1 MRTLIAGLAATLLL
15 TTATVAADK
24 APPKWSDFKGVENTS
39 FVEPGGRRV
48 LQLSILVP
56 ASSDKVWEAISTE
69 AGWKTWAAPV
79 VHIDWRVGGTIET
92 NYTAGKAKGDP
103 SNIVNRIE
111 AYVPGRLLAI
121 RNIQAPRGFFDTD
134 AFGRTATILEL
145 VPAGEGRTRVILSN
159 VGYGQGADFDSVY
172 SHFEW
177 GDAYTLAELAKRF
190 EKGPADW
197 GASAQKE
204 KTAQAVETMKDP
216 KPEKGGE

>member
-1 MRTLIAGLAATLLL
+1 MKTLLAGLSAALLL
-15 TTATVAADK
+15 TTTAVPQMSWGAEK

-56 ASSDKVWEAISTE
+56 AGPDKVWEAISTE

-79 VHIDWRVGGTIET
+79 VHIDWKVGGTIET

-111 AYVPGRLLAI
+111 AYVPGRMLAI
-121 RNIQAPRGFFDTD
+121 RNIQAPKGFFSTD
-134 AFGRTATILEL
+134 AFGQTATILEL
-145 VPAGEGRTRVILSN
+145 DPVAEGQTRVTLTN

-172 SHFEW
+172 NHFEW

-190 EKGPADW
+190 ETGPAKW
-197 GASAQKE
+197 AAPAQKE

-216 KPEKGGE
+216 K